1 MVWPDCRTAELQRGP
16 QAGQRSMV
24 VRINAVPQHQH
35 SVKARLNG
43 SMAALLTAV
52 LQHIGMARTVQCKV
66 AQKTCSI
73 FQCQRYMFCHG
84 LPGRAAPGSYRGPGV
99 PDAPAAVRT
108 SKTKK
113 DLGQTDPKYRL
124 PSPAQSEPATLP
136 AARDTPLLH
145 TPYVHNSWAFHFPHC
160 NAAQATPGAK
170 NLPVRQSLSSV

>member
-24 VRINAVPQHQH
+24 VRTCRPAASAFCQSSSQWKHGCAPDCSFAAHRDGTH
-35 SVKARLNG
+35 SPVQSGTEN
-43 SMAALLTAV
+43 LLHIPMPTVHV
-52 LQHIGMARTVQCKV
+52 LPRPA
-66 AQKTCSI
+66 
-73 FQCQRYMFCHG
+73 
-84 LPGRAAPGSYRGPGV
+84 GRAAPGSYRGPGV